1 LQCFLHKLILMHTRH
16 LYCTF
21 MASDLCVTSV
31 STLVGALILSKT
43 FKNHGKVIYH
53 PPHYP
58 DSSHTSEQGN
68 VCLLG
73 VKWAS
78 GQPADLFPIKLQV
91 IQLNKRRKEIEKK
104 IELLRSYLHCTV
116 KMLPCT
122 LTSHLLRAK
131 QQPDCHVD
139 LINSVTYPVV
149 TAHGVETICST
160 DEHKII
166 ISRNQDFNEI
176 MALVL
181 RGREDSEI
189 YDCFSA
195 VNTTMTADF
204 C

>member
-1 LQCFLHKLILMHTRH
+1 MLKNMNAILENKPKILIKRLFLQCFQYKLILMHTRH

-91 IQLNKRRKEIEKK
+91 IQLNKRRK
-104 IELLRSYLHCTV
+104 
-116 KMLPCT
+116 
-122 LTSHLLRAK
+122 
-131 QQPDCHVD
+131 
-139 LINSVTYPVV
+139 
-149 TAHGVETICST
+149 
-160 DEHKII
+160 
-166 ISRNQDFNEI
+166 
-176 MALVL
+176 
-181 RGREDSEI
+181 
-189 YDCFSA
+189 
-195 VNTTMTADF
+195 
-204 C
+204 